1 MSSSSSVSVHADGPA
16 PDRARRGI
24 RSVPA
29 LEHPPDFGAFS
40 HVDDADPA
48 ALGGYLDQVGSED
61 AVARW
66 KALSFDLLEAGPG
79 AVVVDVGCGL
89 GDDVRALAL
98 RTAPGGRAI
107 GVDMSESMI
116 AEARRR
122 SAGGTAA
129 GCEFHV
135 ADATSLPLGDAAA
148 DGCRCERLLQHVEDP
163 GEVVREMAR
172 VVRPGGIVLA
182 AEPDWG
188 TLVVDGG
195 DPEIEGA
202 LAAVA
207 MARVRSPAVGR
218 SLRRLM
224 AAAGLAEVAVI
235 ARTLVLIDLP
245 RAELLLGIDG
255 LVERAVAD
263 GVVPPARAES
273 WRRGLEASAAAGRM
287 TAAITSFMALGRTGG
302 APL

>member
-1 MSSSSSVSVHADGPA
+1 MSVSRIPLLFI
-16 PDRARRGI
+16 P
-24 RSVPA
+24 SVPV
-29 LEHPPDFGAFS
+29 LERPPDFGAFS

-48 ALGGYLDQVGSED
+48 ALGGYLDAVGSED

-66 KALSFDLLEAGPG
+66 KTLSFDLVEAGPG
-79 AVVVDVGCGL
+79 AVIVDVGCGP

-122 SAGGTAA
+122 SAAGSAA
-129 GCEFHV
+129 PVEFLV
-135 ADATSLPLGDAAA
+135 ADATGIPLEDGLA

-163 GEVVREMAR
+163 AAVVREMAR
-172 VVRPGGIVLA
+172 LVRPGGIVLA

-188 TLVVDGG
+188 TLVIDGG
-195 DPEIEGA
+195 DPEIEAA

-207 MARVRSPAVGR
+207 MARVRSPAAGR
-218 SLRRLM
+218 SLRRLL
-224 AAAGLAEVAVI
+224 AAAGLAEVEVI
-235 ARTLVLIDLP
+235 ARTLVITDLP
-245 RAELLLGIDG
+245 RAELLLGVQG

-263 GVVPPARAES
+263 GVVPPARAEG
-273 WRRGLEASAAAGRM
+273 WLTDLEATAAAGRL
-287 TAAITSFMALGRTGG
+287 TAAITSFLALGRTMG
-302 APL
+302 AAAA

>member
-1 MSSSSSVSVHADGPA
+1 
-16 PDRARRGI
+16 
-24 RSVPA
+24 
-29 LEHPPDFGAFS
+29 LERPPDFGAFS

-48 ALGGYLDQVGSED
+48 ALAGYLDAVGSED

-66 KALSFDLLEAGPG
+66 KTLSFDLLEAGPG

-107 GVDMSESMI
+107 GVDMSASMI
-116 AEARRR
+116 DEARRR
-122 SAGGTAA
+122 SAGGTGA
-129 GCEFHV
+129 GGEFHV
-135 ADATSLPLGDAAA
+135 ADATSLPLDDGAA

-163 GEVVREMAR
+163 AAVVREMAR
-172 VVRPGGIVLA
+172 VVRPGGVVLA

-195 DPEIEGA
+195 DPEIEAA

-207 MARVRSPAVGR
+207 MARVRSPAAGR

-224 AAAGLAEVAVI
+224 SEAGLAEVEVI
-235 ARTLVLIDLP
+235 ARTLVITDLP

-263 GVVPPARAES
+263 GVVPPTRAEG
-273 WRRGLEASAAAGRM
+273 WRTGLQASAAAGRL
-287 TAAITSFMALGRTGG
+287 TAAVTSFLALGRTGN
-302 APL
+302 APR

>member
-1 MSSSSSVSVHADGPA
+1 
-16 PDRARRGI
+16 
-24 RSVPA
+24 
-29 LEHPPDFGAFS
+29 
-40 HVDDADPA
+40 VDDADPA
-48 ALGGYLDQVGSED
+48 ALGGYLDAVGSED

-66 KALSFDLLEAGPG
+66 KTLSFDLLEARPG
-79 AVVVDVGCGL
+79 TVMVDVGCGP

-107 GVDMSESMI
+107 GVDASAAMI

-122 SAGGTAA
+122 SAGVSGPC
-129 GCEFHV
+129 GEFHV
-135 ADATSLPLGDAAA
+135 ADAASLPLADGIA

-163 GEVVREMAR
+163 GAVVRDMAR
-172 VVRPGGIVLA
+172 VVRAGGIVLA

-195 DPEIEGA
+195 DPEIESA

-218 SLRRLM
+218 SLRRLLSE
-224 AAAGLAEVAVI
+224 AGLQEVEVV
-235 ARTLVLIDLP
+235 ARTLVLTDLP

-263 GVVPPARAES
+263 GVIPPARAEG
-273 WRRGLEASAAAGRM
+273 WRTGLEATAAAGRL
-287 TAAITSFMALGRTGG
+287 TAAITSFLAIGRTGG
-302 APL
+302 APR

>member
-1 MSSSSSVSVHADGPA
+1 ME
-16 PDRARRGI
+16 R
-24 RSVPA
+24 
-29 LEHPPDFGAFS
+29 PPDFGAFS

-48 ALGGYLDQVGSED
+48 ALAGYLDAVGSED

-66 KALSFDLLEAGPG
+66 KTLSFDLLEAGPG

-107 GVDMSESMI
+107 GVDMSASMI
-116 AEARRR
+116 DEARRR
-122 SAGGTAA
+122 SAGGTGA
-129 GCEFHV
+129 GGEFHV
-135 ADATSLPLGDAAA
+135 ADATSLPLGDGAA

-163 GEVVREMAR
+163 AAVVREMAR
-172 VVRPGGIVLA
+172 VVRPGGVVLA

-195 DPEIEGA
+195 DPEIEAA

-207 MARVRSPAVGR
+207 MARVRSPAAGR

-224 AAAGLAEVAVI
+224 SEAGLAEVEVI
-235 ARTLVLIDLP
+235 ARTLVITDLP

-263 GVVPPARAES
+263 GVVPPTRAEG
-273 WRRGLEASAAAGRM
+273 WRTGLQASAAAGRL
-287 TAAITSFMALGRTGG
+287 TAAVTSFLALGRTGD
-302 APL
+302 APR

>member
-1 MSSSSSVSVHADGPA
+1 ME
-16 PDRARRGI
+16 R
-24 RSVPA
+24 
-29 LEHPPDFGAFS
+29 PPDFGAFS
-40 HVDDADPA
+40 HVDDADAA
-48 ALGGYLDQVGSED
+48 ALGGYLDAVGSED

-98 RTAPGGRAI
+98 RTAPAGRAI

-122 SAGGTAA
+122 SEGATGPAG
-129 GCEFHV
+129 EFHV
-135 ADATSLPLGDAAA
+135 ADAASLPLGDAVA
-148 DGCRCERLLQHVEDP
+148 DGCRCERLLQHVEEP
-163 GEVVREMAR
+163 AAVVREMAR
-172 VVRPGGIVLA
+172 VIRPGGIVLA

-195 DPEIEGA
+195 DPELESA
-202 LAAVA
+202 LGAVA

-218 SLRRLM
+218 SLRRLLSE
-224 AAAGLAEVAVI
+224 AGLVEVEVL
-235 ARTLVLIDLP
+235 ARTLVLTDLP
-245 RAELLLGIDG
+245 RAEMLLGIDA

-263 GVVPPARAES
+263 GVVPPARAEA
-273 WRRGLEASAAAGRM
+273 WRAGLQATAAAGRL
-287 TAAITSFMALGRTGG
+287 TAAVTSFLALGRAG
-302 APL
+302 